1 MNRDNR
7 HQYFE
12 TAMLSISE
20 AEQEML
26 EAEARGRE
34 RRLREIALK
43 RRLQNLGSGL
53 LVVLVIAAAV
63 GLAIWV
69 GAK

>member
-1 MNRDNR
+1 LNRDNR

-12 TAMLSISE
+12 TAMLSVSE
-20 AEQEML
+20 AEQQML

-34 RRLREIALK
+34 RRLREIVLK
-43 RRLQNLGSGL
+43 RRLQTLGSVL
-53 LVVLVIAAAV
+53 LVVAVIAAAV

-69 GAK
+69 GAR